1 MREYKRLT
9 TKCDVGIGL
18 TETSGNIVN
27 DYEKVVNRLAELE
40 HKIENGTLVEFPF
53 CVFDKKKNKEADCYK
68 IALKEDWA
76 KCLCYCDMEG
86 FAITQDGMLILL
98 DECGRYTFCPDN
110 RFKVVDETRLKELQE
125 KQK

>member
-9 TKCDVGIGL
+9 TKCEVGIGL

-76 KCLCYCDMEG
+76 KCLCYCDMNG
-86 FAITQDGMLILL
+86 FAITQDEMLILL
-98 DECGRYTFCPDN
+98 DECGRYTYCPDN
-110 RFKVVDETRLKELQE
+110 SFKVVAEARLKEL
-125 KQK
+125 

>member
-1 MREYKRLT
+1 MNKYKRLT
-9 TKCDVGIGL
+9 KKCEVGIGL

-40 HKIENGTLVEFPF
+40 DKIDNGTLVEFPF
-53 CVFDKKKNKEADCYK
+53 YVFDKKKNKEADCYK

-76 KCLCYCDMEG
+76 KCLCYCDMDG

-98 DECGRYTFCPDN
+98 DECGEYAYCPDN
-110 RFKVVDETRLKELQE
+110 RFKVVAESELKELQE

>member
-1 MREYKRLT
+1 MSKYKGLT
-9 TKCDVGIGL
+9 TKCEVGIGL
-18 TETSGNIVN
+18 TETIGNIVN

-40 HKIENGTLVEFPF
+40 DKIDNGTLVEFPF

-76 KCLCYCDMEG
+76 KCLCYCDMDG

-98 DECGRYTFCPDN
+98 DECGRYTYCPDN
-110 RFKVVDETRLKELQE
+110 RFKIVVEARLKELQE
-125 KQK
+125 KQR